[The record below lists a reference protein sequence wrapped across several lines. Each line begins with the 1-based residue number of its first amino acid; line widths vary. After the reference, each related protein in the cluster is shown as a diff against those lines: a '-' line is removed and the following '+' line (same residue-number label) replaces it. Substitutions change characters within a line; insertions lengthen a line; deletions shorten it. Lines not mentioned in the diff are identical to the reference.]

1 MKTETMKTGI
11 PMNNL
16 KKKYLKPEIAII
28 EMTQECSLL
37 CESCEEKFGV
47 TWDYSDEPTTPKEE

>member
-1 MKTETMKTGI
+1 
-11 PMNNL
+11 MNNL

-37 CESCEEKFGV
+37 CESCEEKLGV
-47 TWDYSDEPTTPKEE
+47 TWDYLDEPTTPKEE